1 MKIQVLLRSL
11 PELILRFSLQS
22 GGESISGGTFKGTSL
37 KRFCGPTR
45 MDDYPPL
52 QFPLVH
58 NKDLTVFGSAW
69 CHFVPVQPVLNY
81 ISPALKPGLLFYHPF
96 LLHQMSYLVKR
107 ENKQQNGSRG
117 GEERILKVVKSD
129 LEKMPMDPL

>member
-1 MKIQVLLRSL
+1 
-11 PELILRFSLQS
+11 
-22 GGESISGGTFKGTSL
+22 
-37 KRFCGPTR
+37 
-45 MDDYPPL
+45 MDDYPPVV

-69 CHFVPVQPVLNY
+69 CHVVPVFSQ
-81 ISPALKPGLLFYHPF
+81 SLKPGLLFYYPF